1 MGKFSKEYDE
11 NQIKKLKRCY
21 INYNDIKEKIK
32 YKYTE
37 LDQVQ
42 DKNKFID
49 KAASDFVSSLNIE
62 LKKVITSYNHQEKE
76 INLIMNSLLHNKNNY
91 NSYVLVQIQKEYQEI
106 VNVSEITLHLVK
118 FSYYNLLSL
127 QKLLSKFDKKFC
139 VDIKYNYIQSK
150 IEEKGKALLYI
161 LKFRIVNEVTA
172 LIEDLLKE
180 LEFFFKKGKYSPK
193 DIPECPSLSLS
204 SNKMSGLIEAGS
216 DISSEEKITNEQILS
231 LIGKEKKQI
240 DDNMKETENF
250 YSSTQRLYNKWEK
263 YLSLKVNTKEEN
275 KNQNLSTDTV
285 MLISKENIN
294 NIYVIFLETFYSMI
308 SYSNVLSYYPFLSNL
323 YNKIHLP
330 DEKRILHLSLLMSIP
345 LIGSF
350 INMAVVSKTLENR
363 YYKTPSIIFTVIS
376 IFGNSLNCYILLK
389 PSDYIIFIFLQSL
402 ARFFIG
408 FGMNKYLNNN
418 YIAQYVPKRKCGKYL
433 RKIRYI
439 SLFSFGFGNL
449 FWIVSLL
456 LPKKINMNWIS
467 ALFPLI
473 GVFILIGYLKSDVIY
488 AILEILS
495 VKYFL
500 ILSKVLSYPK

>member
-216 DISSEEKITNEQILS
+216 DTSSEEKITNEQILS

-240 DDNMKETENF
+240 V
-250 YSSTQRLYNKWEK
+250 RP
-263 YLSLKVNTKEEN
+263 
-275 KNQNLSTDTV
+275 
-285 MLISKENIN
+285 I
-294 NIYVIFLETFYSMI
+294 
-308 SYSNVLSYYPFLSNL
+308 
-323 YNKIHLP
+323 
-330 DEKRILHLSLLMSIP
+330 
-345 LIGSF
+345 
-350 INMAVVSKTLENR
+350 
-363 YYKTPSIIFTVIS
+363 
-376 IFGNSLNCYILLK
+376 
-389 PSDYIIFIFLQSL
+389 
-402 ARFFIG
+402 
-408 FGMNKYLNNN
+408 
-418 YIAQYVPKRKCGKYL
+418 
-433 RKIRYI
+433 
-439 SLFSFGFGNL
+439 
-449 FWIVSLL
+449 
-456 LPKKINMNWIS
+456 
-467 ALFPLI
+467 
-473 GVFILIGYLKSDVIY
+473 
-488 AILEILS
+488 
-495 VKYFL
+495 
-500 ILSKVLSYPK
+500 